1 MSKYYMPTTL
11 ISGKN
16 CVKEYPE
23 YLIQG
28 RMCMIVTGK
37 QSAQIS
43 GALKDVIDVLDA
55 HGVKYGIYN
64 HITSDTP
71 IGEIFTLGK
80 TMQSAG
86 TEYVIGIGGGSALDA
101 AKAAAVYASNDISPM
116 DIFSEE
122 YEHKPLTVVCVP
134 TTAGTG
140 SDTTQYA
147 MLTLDKPANKRSFKS
162 EECFPIATYLD
173 SRYTTTLPLE
183 VTRNTAIDALCH
195 AVESYLNTKA
205 SHLSDMVALEAIRL
219 IGQCTDA
226 LVSGDISEDVREKL
240 LMAASAGGMA
250 VAHTGLN
257 LVHAMGHQV
266 TCTKNIPHGR
276 ANGAL
281 LVEFI
286 SFIARANVMR
296 AVNVIDA
303 FGHELT
309 GFKAFI
315 NKIAPIDEEITEAD
329 INLWLERSILDS
341 VNQNCPIPV
350 TKEDERKIF
359 YNALVNKDRDYTKW

>member
-37 QSAQIS
+37 QSAQVS
-43 GALKDVIDVLDA
+43 GALKDVTDVLDA
-55 HGVKYGIYN
+55 HGVKYGIYSQ
-64 HITSDTP
+64 ITSDTP
-71 IGEIFTLGK
+71 IGEIFTLGR

-86 TEYVIGIGGGSALDA
+86 TDYVIGIGGGSALDA

-116 DIFSEE
+116 DIFSER
-122 YEHKPLTVVCVP
+122 YEHKPLTIVCVP

-147 MLTLDKPANKRSFKS
+147 MLTLDKPSNKRSFKS
-162 EECFPIATYLD
+162 EDCFPVATYLD
-173 SRYTTTLPLE
+173 SRYTLTLPLE

-226 LVSGDISEDVREKL
+226 LVSGEISEDVREKL

-266 TCTKNIPHGR
+266 TCSKNIPHGR

-329 INLWLERSILDS
+329 IDLWLEKSILES

-359 YNALVNKDRDYTKW
+359 YNALINKERDYTKW

>member
-1 MSKYYMPTTL
+1 MPKYYMPTTL
-11 ISGKN
+11 VSGKN
-16 CVKEYPE
+16 CIRENPE

-28 RMCMIVTGK
+28 RRCMIVTGRN
-37 QSAQIS
+37 SAKVS
-43 GALKDVIDVLDA
+43 GALKDVTDVLDKYR
-55 HGVKYGIYN
+55 VRYGIYSD
-64 HITSDTP
+64 ITADTP
-71 IGEIFTLGK
+71 VGEIFTLGK

-86 TEYVIGIGGGSALDA
+86 TDYVIGIGGGSTLDA

-116 DIFSEE
+116 DIFKEK
-122 YEHKPLTVVCVP
+122 YERKPLTIVCVP

-147 MLTLDKPANKRSFKS
+147 MLTIDKPSNKRSFKS
-162 EECFPIATYLD
+162 EDCFPLATYLD
-173 SRYTTTLPLE
+173 LRYTKTLPLE
-183 VTRNTAIDALCH
+183 VTRNTAVDALCH
-195 AVESYLNTKA
+195 AIESYLNTKA

-226 LVSGDISEDVREKL
+226 LVSGDITEEVREKL

-266 TCTKNIPHGR
+266 TCSKNIPHGR

-286 SFIARANVMR
+286 SFIAKADIMR

-309 GFKAFI
+309 GFKKFI
-315 NKIAPIDEEITEAD
+315 NKVVPTDEVITEKD
-329 INLWLERSILDS
+329 IDLWMSKSISQS
-341 VNQNCPIPV
+341 VHDNCPIEI
-350 TKEDERKIF
+350 TKDDERRIY
-359 YNALVNKDRDYTKW
+359 YNALINKDRDYTKW